1 MKELLALL
9 VILSDSLLTF
19 MNIQIE
25 YYSQSITIIIYNN
38 NKQVDDYESFHWSS
52 DFEKN
57 IVLRRAI
64 NWLLDQAIKSFNK
77 GDNHSENRSQNIIS
91 KPS

>member
-1 MKELLALL
+1 MKELIALL

-38 NKQVDDYESFHWSS
+38 NKQVDEYESFHWSS

-77 GDNHSENRSQNIIS
+77 GDNHSESHPQNILS

>member
-1 MKELLALL
+1 MKELIALL

-38 NKQVDDYESFHWSS
+38 NKQVDDYESFRWYS

-77 GDNHSENRSQNIIS
+77 GDNHRESNPQNILS